1 MILDILPNSV
11 IPEHLPSSQHA
22 PNCAPSRLLHTHT
35 CTCTHYVRFSTGSQL
50 TLLVTH
56 THTHS
61 ESLPS
66 GTGKAPKG
74 SSLKQSPLWADI
86 TKGALSGT
94 QACS

>member
-56 THTHS
+56 THTH
-61 ESLPS
+61 
-66 GTGKAPKG
+66 THT
-74 SSLKQSPLWADI
+74 QSHSQVAQARPLR
-86 TKGALSGT
+86 GPP
-94 QACS
+94 